1 MPDEKTTG
9 TSSHGA
15 LPRRVQEGRKASTR
29 PAVEELSILHRKKF
43 GMSFYGWILLPVI
56 ILLAAITLY
65 PFFWMIVKSFYHVA
79 TKPGQQDEWVGL
91 KNYIGL
97 FKDGLFLNG
106 WWIQLRYVVI
116 SLVVEF
122 VLGFALA
129 LFLNNLKRTANIIT
143 TIILIPMMIAPVAVG
158 FLHMYLFNSSF
169 GWYHW
174 LLKSVG
180 LLSGGSILGDMEWAM
195 AAIIIADVW
204 EWTPFMALIFLAGLK
219 KVPLDQLEAAK
230 CDGAPPVKRF
240 FDVVL
245 PNMTSVIVI
254 AVLIRFMD
262 IMRYIDTIFVMT
274 TGGPAGATKTVSYYL
289 FDVAFRYFEIGRGA
303 AHGFVLLLVTIIIAQ
318 VFVTVMNKSK
328 KGMAR

>member
-1 MPDEKTTG
+1 MPDEEKHG
-9 TSSHGA
+9 TRSPGG
-15 LPRRVQEGRKASTR
+15 LPPRARKGRKASTR
-29 PAVEELSILHRKKF
+29 PVGQELSILHRKKF
-43 GMSFYGWILLPVI
+43 GMSFYAWILLPVI

-65 PFFWMIVKSFYHVA
+65 PFFWMIVKSLYHVA
-79 TKPGQQDEWVGL
+79 TRPGQHDEWVGL

-122 VLGFALA
+122 VLGFTLA

-174 LLKSVG
+174 FLKSVG

-289 FDVAFRYFEIGRGA
+289 FDVAFRYFDIGRGA

-318 VFVTVMNKSK
+318 VFVTVMNKSR